1 MGNGFGSL
9 YIGASGLQNAQY
21 ALNTTANNLAN
32 VNTTGYVR
40 QQVRFAD
47 KNYNKLKDPN
57 KNVNMQQYGLGVSI
71 GDVVH
76 ARDIFLDK
84 SYRQENGRKGFYT
97 SFYEIT
103 DYVQDLFQE
112 LNGEQFKQSVSDLHQ
127 AFQELE
133 PNMDNSTQ
141 QNLVLEKAD
150 LLLSRTKSLYD
161 DMKSYQS
168 NINEQI
174 KDDVDRVNEIG
185 NRIYEL
191 NLQIQKVEA
200 GGQETAMTLRDE
212 RDNLLDEL
220 GGYGSVSIKEDAT
233 GFTYVD
239 FESTPFID
247 DNKCYNIG
255 LQEDKETGFY
265 TPYWTQLSDVDK
277 QQYVRVFKKNEV
289 ISTDLNTDVGSIKAK
304 LLARGDGYGTYQDLE
319 SEEAYDRISG
329 CTMMETE
336 AQVSALLHN
345 IVTKINDA
353 YCPNKTVDTDVTYTD
368 ADGNQVSLKGKKV
381 LDAANCAVGE
391 DGQLPPRELFTRV
404 GMDRYTKVTG
414 DDGNTYYV
422 YNEEDENDSTTLYSL
437 NNISINKELRKQITL
452 MPYKNQNGT
461 DYPLGEKLM
470 SLWND
475 KEMTLNPYD
484 KKPCT
489 FEGYYD
495 KLIGQI
501 GNDGS
506 TFQSASET
514 LTGALSSID
523 NQRQQTIGVS
533 SDEELTHMI
542 KFQSAYNAS
551 SRFMTVISQMTEL
564 IVTKDMSERKTKM
577 IELGDAFIAFP
588 GGTGTLEEISEV
600 MSMVSLGQL
609 KAPCILYD
617 LKDYYAGLKAQLEH
631 MIELGL
637 SSRQRQEGICFAK
650 DLDQIKEIINR
661 CV

>member
-47 KNYNKLKDPN
+47 KTYNKLKDPN

-161 DMKSYQS
+161 DMKSYPS

-353 YCPNKTVDTDVTYTD
+353 YCPNKTVDTDVTYID

-501 GNDGS
+501 GNDGN

-523 NQRQQTIGVS
+523 NQRQQTMGVS

-564 IVTKDMSERKTKM
+564 IVT
-577 IELGDAFIAFP
+577 
-588 GGTGTLEEISEV
+588 
-600 MSMVSLGQL
+600 
-609 KAPCILYD
+609 
-617 LKDYYAGLKAQLEH
+617 GLK
-631 MIELGL
+631 
-637 SSRQRQEGICFAK
+637 
-650 DLDQIKEIINR
+650 
-661 CV
+661 

>member
-47 KNYNKLKDPN
+47 KTYNKLKDPN

-133 PNMDNSTQ
+133 PNMDNSTK

-174 KDDVDRVNEIG
+174 KDDVDRVNKIG

-422 YNEEDENDSTTLYSL
+422 YNEEDENDPTTLYSL

-475 KEMTLNPYD
+475 KGMTLNPYD

-523 NQRQQTIGVS
+523 NQRQQTMGVS

-564 IVTKDMSERKTKM
+564 IVTGMK
-577 IELGDAFIAFP
+577 
-588 GGTGTLEEISEV
+588 
-600 MSMVSLGQL
+600 
-609 KAPCILYD
+609 
-617 LKDYYAGLKAQLEH
+617 
-631 MIELGL
+631 
-637 SSRQRQEGICFAK
+637 
-650 DLDQIKEIINR
+650 
-661 CV
+661 

>member
-84 SYRQENGRKGFYT
+84 FYRQENGRKGFYT

-174 KDDVDRVNEIG
+174 KDDVDRVNKIG

-523 NQRQQTIGVS
+523 NQRQQTMGVS

-564 IVTKDMSERKTKM
+564 IVT
-577 IELGDAFIAFP
+577 
-588 GGTGTLEEISEV
+588 
-600 MSMVSLGQL
+600 
-609 KAPCILYD
+609 
-617 LKDYYAGLKAQLEH
+617 GLK
-631 MIELGL
+631 
-637 SSRQRQEGICFAK
+637 
-650 DLDQIKEIINR
+650 
-661 CV
+661 

>member
-47 KNYNKLKDPN
+47 KTYNKLKDPN

-174 KDDVDRVNEIG
+174 KDDVDRVNKIG

-501 GNDGS
+501 GNDGN

-514 LTGALSSID
+514 LTGALSSLD
-523 NQRQQTIGVS
+523 NQRQQTMGVS

-564 IVTKDMSERKTKM
+564 IVT
-577 IELGDAFIAFP
+577 
-588 GGTGTLEEISEV
+588 
-600 MSMVSLGQL
+600 
-609 KAPCILYD
+609 
-617 LKDYYAGLKAQLEH
+617 GLK
-631 MIELGL
+631 
-637 SSRQRQEGICFAK
+637 
-650 DLDQIKEIINR
+650 
-661 CV
+661 

>member
-84 SYRQENGRKGFYT
+84 FYRQENGRKGFYT

-133 PNMDNSTQ
+133 PNMDNSTK

-174 KDDVDRVNEIG
+174 KDDVDRVNKIG

-422 YNEEDENDSTTLYSL
+422 YNEEDENDPTTLYSL

-475 KEMTLNPYD
+475 KGMTLNPYD

-523 NQRQQTIGVS
+523 NQRQQTMGVS

-564 IVTKDMSERKTKM
+564 IVT
-577 IELGDAFIAFP
+577 
-588 GGTGTLEEISEV
+588 
-600 MSMVSLGQL
+600 
-609 KAPCILYD
+609 
-617 LKDYYAGLKAQLEH
+617 GLK
-631 MIELGL
+631 
-637 SSRQRQEGICFAK
+637 
-650 DLDQIKEIINR
+650 
-661 CV
+661 

>member
-127 AFQELE
+127 AFLELE

-174 KDDVDRVNEIG
+174 KDDVDRVNKIG

-422 YNEEDENDSTTLYSL
+422 YNEEDENDPTTLYSL

-523 NQRQQTIGVS
+523 NQRQQTMGVS

-564 IVTKDMSERKTKM
+564 IVT
-577 IELGDAFIAFP
+577 
-588 GGTGTLEEISEV
+588 
-600 MSMVSLGQL
+600 
-609 KAPCILYD
+609 
-617 LKDYYAGLKAQLEH
+617 GLK
-631 MIELGL
+631 
-637 SSRQRQEGICFAK
+637 
-650 DLDQIKEIINR
+650 
-661 CV
+661 

>member
-84 SYRQENGRKGFYT
+84 YYRQENGRKGFYT

-174 KDDVDRVNEIG
+174 KDDVDRVNKIG

-501 GNDGS
+501 GNDGN

-523 NQRQQTIGVS
+523 NQRQQTMGVS

-564 IVTKDMSERKTKM
+564 IVT
-577 IELGDAFIAFP
+577 
-588 GGTGTLEEISEV
+588 
-600 MSMVSLGQL
+600 
-609 KAPCILYD
+609 
-617 LKDYYAGLKAQLEH
+617 GLK
-631 MIELGL
+631 
-637 SSRQRQEGICFAK
+637 
-650 DLDQIKEIINR
+650 
-661 CV
+661 

>member
-161 DMKSYQS
+161 DMKSNQS

-174 KDDVDRVNEIG
+174 KDDVDRVNKIG

-255 LQEDKETGFY
+255 LQEDTGFY

-422 YNEEDENDSTTLYSL
+422 YNEEDENDPTTLYSL

-523 NQRQQTIGVS
+523 NQRQQTMGVS

-564 IVTKDMSERKTKM
+564 IVT
-577 IELGDAFIAFP
+577 
-588 GGTGTLEEISEV
+588 
-600 MSMVSLGQL
+600 
-609 KAPCILYD
+609 
-617 LKDYYAGLKAQLEH
+617 GLK
-631 MIELGL
+631 
-637 SSRQRQEGICFAK
+637 
-650 DLDQIKEIINR
+650 
-661 CV
+661 

>member
-21 ALNTTANNLAN
+21 ALNTTANNLAI

-47 KNYNKLKDPN
+47 KTYNKLKDPN

-174 KDDVDRVNEIG
+174 KDDVDRVNKIG

-501 GNDGS
+501 GNDGN

-523 NQRQQTIGVS
+523 NQRQQTMGVS

-564 IVTKDMSERKTKM
+564 IVT
-577 IELGDAFIAFP
+577 
-588 GGTGTLEEISEV
+588 
-600 MSMVSLGQL
+600 
-609 KAPCILYD
+609 
-617 LKDYYAGLKAQLEH
+617 GLK
-631 MIELGL
+631 
-637 SSRQRQEGICFAK
+637 
-650 DLDQIKEIINR
+650 
-661 CV
+661 

>member
-84 SYRQENGRKGFYT
+84 YYRQENGRKGFYT

-174 KDDVDRVNEIG
+174 KDDVDRVNKIG

-523 NQRQQTIGVS
+523 NQRQQTMGVS

-564 IVTKDMSERKTKM
+564 IVT
-577 IELGDAFIAFP
+577 
-588 GGTGTLEEISEV
+588 
-600 MSMVSLGQL
+600 
-609 KAPCILYD
+609 
-617 LKDYYAGLKAQLEH
+617 GLK
-631 MIELGL
+631 
-637 SSRQRQEGICFAK
+637 
-650 DLDQIKEIINR
+650 
-661 CV
+661 

>member
-47 KNYNKLKDPN
+47 KTYNKLKDPN

-150 LLLSRTKSLYD
+150 LRLSRTKSLYD

-174 KDDVDRVNEIG
+174 KDDVDRVNKIG

-501 GNDGS
+501 GNDGN

-523 NQRQQTIGVS
+523 NQRQQTMGVS

-564 IVTKDMSERKTKM
+564 IVT
-577 IELGDAFIAFP
+577 
-588 GGTGTLEEISEV
+588 
-600 MSMVSLGQL
+600 
-609 KAPCILYD
+609 
-617 LKDYYAGLKAQLEH
+617 GLK
-631 MIELGL
+631 
-637 SSRQRQEGICFAK
+637 
-650 DLDQIKEIINR
+650 
-661 CV
+661 

>member
-47 KNYNKLKDPN
+47 KTYNKLKDPN

-174 KDDVDRVNEIG
+174 KDDVDRVNKIG

-422 YNEEDENDSTTLYSL
+422 YNEEDENDPTTLYSL

-475 KEMTLNPYD
+475 KGMTLNPYD
-484 KKPCT
+484 EKPCT

-523 NQRQQTIGVS
+523 NQRQQTMGVS

-564 IVTKDMSERKTKM
+564 IVT
-577 IELGDAFIAFP
+577 
-588 GGTGTLEEISEV
+588 
-600 MSMVSLGQL
+600 
-609 KAPCILYD
+609 
-617 LKDYYAGLKAQLEH
+617 GLK
-631 MIELGL
+631 
-637 SSRQRQEGICFAK
+637 
-650 DLDQIKEIINR
+650 
-661 CV
+661 

>member
-47 KNYNKLKDPN
+47 KTYNKLKDPN
-57 KNVNMQQYGLGVSI
+57 KNVNMQQYVLGVSI

-174 KDDVDRVNEIG
+174 KDDVDRVNKIG

-501 GNDGS
+501 GNDGN

-523 NQRQQTIGVS
+523 NQRQQTMGVS

-564 IVTKDMSERKTKM
+564 IVT
-577 IELGDAFIAFP
+577 
-588 GGTGTLEEISEV
+588 
-600 MSMVSLGQL
+600 
-609 KAPCILYD
+609 
-617 LKDYYAGLKAQLEH
+617 GLK
-631 MIELGL
+631 
-637 SSRQRQEGICFAK
+637 
-650 DLDQIKEIINR
+650 
-661 CV
+661 

>member
-47 KNYNKLKDPN
+47 KTYNKLKDPN

-112 LNGEQFKQSVSDLHQ
+112 LNGEQFKQSISDLHQ

-174 KDDVDRVNEIG
+174 KDDVDRVNKIG

-265 TPYWTQLSDVDK
+265 TPYWPQLSDTDK

-319 SEEAYDRISG
+319 SEGAYDQISG

-336 AQVSALLHN
+336 AQISALLHN

-368 ADGNQVSLKGKKV
+368 ANGNQVSLKGKKV
-381 LDAANCAVGE
+381 LDAENCAVGE

-523 NQRQQTIGVS
+523 NQRQQTMGVS

-564 IVTKDMSERKTKM
+564 IVT
-577 IELGDAFIAFP
+577 
-588 GGTGTLEEISEV
+588 
-600 MSMVSLGQL
+600 
-609 KAPCILYD
+609 
-617 LKDYYAGLKAQLEH
+617 GLK
-631 MIELGL
+631 
-637 SSRQRQEGICFAK
+637 
-650 DLDQIKEIINR
+650 
-661 CV
+661 

>member
-57 KNVNMQQYGLGVSI
+57 KNVNMQQDGLGVSI

-174 KDDVDRVNEIG
+174 KDDVDRVNKIG

-501 GNDGS
+501 GNDGN

-523 NQRQQTIGVS
+523 NQRQQTMGVS

-564 IVTKDMSERKTKM
+564 IVT
-577 IELGDAFIAFP
+577 
-588 GGTGTLEEISEV
+588 
-600 MSMVSLGQL
+600 
-609 KAPCILYD
+609 
-617 LKDYYAGLKAQLEH
+617 GLK
-631 MIELGL
+631 
-637 SSRQRQEGICFAK
+637 
-650 DLDQIKEIINR
+650 
-661 CV
+661 

>member
-174 KDDVDRVNEIG
+174 KDDVDRVNKIG

-353 YCPNKTVDTDVTYTD
+353 YCPNKTVDTDVTYID

-422 YNEEDENDSTTLYSL
+422 YNEEDENDPTTLYSL

-475 KEMTLNPYD
+475 KGMTLNPYD

-501 GNDGS
+501 ENDGS

-523 NQRQQTIGVS
+523 NQRQQTMGVS

-564 IVTKDMSERKTKM
+564 IVT
-577 IELGDAFIAFP
+577 
-588 GGTGTLEEISEV
+588 
-600 MSMVSLGQL
+600 
-609 KAPCILYD
+609 
-617 LKDYYAGLKAQLEH
+617 GLK
-631 MIELGL
+631 
-637 SSRQRQEGICFAK
+637 
-650 DLDQIKEIINR
+650 
-661 CV
+661 

>member
-133 PNMDNSTQ
+133 PNMDNSTK

-501 GNDGS
+501 GNDGN

-523 NQRQQTIGVS
+523 NQRQQTMGVS

-564 IVTKDMSERKTKM
+564 IVT
-577 IELGDAFIAFP
+577 
-588 GGTGTLEEISEV
+588 
-600 MSMVSLGQL
+600 
-609 KAPCILYD
+609 
-617 LKDYYAGLKAQLEH
+617 GLK
-631 MIELGL
+631 
-637 SSRQRQEGICFAK
+637 
-650 DLDQIKEIINR
+650 
-661 CV
+661 

>member
-47 KNYNKLKDPN
+47 KTYNKLKDPN

-133 PNMDNSTQ
+133 PNMDNSTK

-174 KDDVDRVNEIG
+174 KDDVDRVNKIG

-422 YNEEDENDSTTLYSL
+422 YNEEDENDPTTLYSL

-475 KEMTLNPYD
+475 KGMTLNPYD

-523 NQRQQTIGVS
+523 NQRQQTMGVS

-551 SRFMTVISQMTEL
+551 SRFMTVVSQMTEL
-564 IVTKDMSERKTKM
+564 IVT
-577 IELGDAFIAFP
+577 
-588 GGTGTLEEISEV
+588 
-600 MSMVSLGQL
+600 
-609 KAPCILYD
+609 
-617 LKDYYAGLKAQLEH
+617 GLK
-631 MIELGL
+631 
-637 SSRQRQEGICFAK
+637 
-650 DLDQIKEIINR
+650 
-661 CV
+661 

>member
-47 KNYNKLKDPN
+47 KTYNKLKDPN

-84 SYRQENGRKGFYT
+84 FYRQENGRKGFYT

-174 KDDVDRVNEIG
+174 KDDVDRVNKIG

-404 GMDRYTKVTG
+404 GMNRYTKVTG

-523 NQRQQTIGVS
+523 NQRQQTMGVS

-564 IVTKDMSERKTKM
+564 IVT
-577 IELGDAFIAFP
+577 
-588 GGTGTLEEISEV
+588 
-600 MSMVSLGQL
+600 
-609 KAPCILYD
+609 
-617 LKDYYAGLKAQLEH
+617 GLK
-631 MIELGL
+631 
-637 SSRQRQEGICFAK
+637 
-650 DLDQIKEIINR
+650 
-661 CV
+661 

>member
-84 SYRQENGRKGFYT
+84 FYRQENGRKGFYT

-174 KDDVDRVNEIG
+174 KDDVDRVNKIG

-265 TPYWTQLSDVDK
+265 TPYLTQLSDVDK

-422 YNEEDENDSTTLYSL
+422 YNEEDENDPTTLYSL

-523 NQRQQTIGVS
+523 NQRQ
-533 SDEELTHMI
+533 
-542 KFQSAYNAS
+542 
-551 SRFMTVISQMTEL
+551 
-564 IVTKDMSERKTKM
+564 
-577 IELGDAFIAFP
+577 
-588 GGTGTLEEISEV
+588 
-600 MSMVSLGQL
+600 
-609 KAPCILYD
+609 
-617 LKDYYAGLKAQLEH
+617 
-631 MIELGL
+631 
-637 SSRQRQEGICFAK
+637 
-650 DLDQIKEIINR
+650 
-661 CV
+661 

>member
-47 KNYNKLKDPN
+47 KTYNKLKDPN

-174 KDDVDRVNEIG
+174 KDDVDRVNKIG

-289 ISTDLNTDVGSIKAK
+289 LSTDFNPYVGSIKAK

-501 GNDGS
+501 GNDGN

-523 NQRQQTIGVS
+523 NQRQQTMGVS

-564 IVTKDMSERKTKM
+564 IVT
-577 IELGDAFIAFP
+577 
-588 GGTGTLEEISEV
+588 
-600 MSMVSLGQL
+600 
-609 KAPCILYD
+609 
-617 LKDYYAGLKAQLEH
+617 GLK
-631 MIELGL
+631 
-637 SSRQRQEGICFAK
+637 
-650 DLDQIKEIINR
+650 
-661 CV
+661 

>member
-47 KNYNKLKDPN
+47 KTYNKLKDPN

-174 KDDVDRVNEIG
+174 KDDVDRVNKIG

-437 NNISINKELRKQITL
+437 NNISINKALRKQITL

-501 GNDGS
+501 GNDGN

-523 NQRQQTIGVS
+523 NQRQQTMGVS

-564 IVTKDMSERKTKM
+564 IVT
-577 IELGDAFIAFP
+577 
-588 GGTGTLEEISEV
+588 
-600 MSMVSLGQL
+600 
-609 KAPCILYD
+609 
-617 LKDYYAGLKAQLEH
+617 GLK
-631 MIELGL
+631 
-637 SSRQRQEGICFAK
+637 
-650 DLDQIKEIINR
+650 
-661 CV
+661 

>member
-47 KNYNKLKDPN
+47 KTYNKLKDPN

-174 KDDVDRVNEIG
+174 KDDVDRVNKIG

-277 QQYVRVFKKNEV
+277 QRYVRVFKKNEV

-523 NQRQQTIGVS
+523 NQRQQTMGVS

-564 IVTKDMSERKTKM
+564 IVT
-577 IELGDAFIAFP
+577 
-588 GGTGTLEEISEV
+588 
-600 MSMVSLGQL
+600 
-609 KAPCILYD
+609 
-617 LKDYYAGLKAQLEH
+617 GLK
-631 MIELGL
+631 
-637 SSRQRQEGICFAK
+637 
-650 DLDQIKEIINR
+650 
-661 CV
+661 

>member
-47 KNYNKLKDPN
+47 KTYNKLKDPN

-161 DMKSYQS
+161 DMKSSQS

-174 KDDVDRVNEIG
+174 KDDVDRVNKIG

-501 GNDGS
+501 GNDGN

-523 NQRQQTIGVS
+523 NQRQQTMGVS

-564 IVTKDMSERKTKM
+564 IVT
-577 IELGDAFIAFP
+577 
-588 GGTGTLEEISEV
+588 
-600 MSMVSLGQL
+600 
-609 KAPCILYD
+609 
-617 LKDYYAGLKAQLEH
+617 GLK
-631 MIELGL
+631 
-637 SSRQRQEGICFAK
+637 
-650 DLDQIKEIINR
+650 
-661 CV
+661 

>member
-174 KDDVDRVNEIG
+174 KDDVDRVNKIG

-277 QQYVRVFKKNEV
+277 QRYVRVFKKNEV

-501 GNDGS
+501 GNDGN

-523 NQRQQTIGVS
+523 NQRQQTMGVS

-564 IVTKDMSERKTKM
+564 IVT
-577 IELGDAFIAFP
+577 
-588 GGTGTLEEISEV
+588 
-600 MSMVSLGQL
+600 
-609 KAPCILYD
+609 
-617 LKDYYAGLKAQLEH
+617 GLK
-631 MIELGL
+631 
-637 SSRQRQEGICFAK
+637 
-650 DLDQIKEIINR
+650 
-661 CV
+661 

>member
-47 KNYNKLKDPN
+47 KTYNKLKDPN

-174 KDDVDRVNEIG
+174 KDDVDRVNKIG

-501 GNDGS
+501 GNDGN

-523 NQRQQTIGVS
+523 NQRQQTMGVS

-551 SRFMTVISQMTEL
+551 SRFMTVRSTEPG
-564 IVTKDMSERKTKM
+564 KTDLARPGRRQPHVA
-577 IELGDAFIAFP
+577 ELP
-588 GGTGTLEEISEV
+588 
-600 MSMVSLGQL
+600 
-609 KAPCILYD
+609 
-617 LKDYYAGLKAQLEH
+617 
-631 MIELGL
+631 
-637 SSRQRQEGICFAK
+637 
-650 DLDQIKEIINR
+650 
-661 CV
+661 